1 MSQTMIIDGYLARAA
16 RALVQ
21 LSATAV
27 AERAGCTRKQ
37 LKAFEKGQWDFT
49 GEQQTDLRR
58 ALEHYGAI
66 FIPDDSQGG
75 YGVRLKFNRNKIPL
89 IETWEGEG
97 GMPADDDV

>member
-21 LSATAV
+21 VSATAV
-27 AERAGCTRKQ
+27 AERAGCTRNQ
-37 LKAFEKGQWDFT
+37 LKAFEKGHWDLT
-49 GEQQTDLRR
+49 LEQQGALRD

-66 FIPDDSQGG
+66 LIPDDDKGG

-89 IETWEGEG
+89 IERWEGEG

>member
-21 LSATAV
+21 LSATTV

-37 LKAFEKGQWDFT
+37 LKAFEKGQWELT
-49 GEQQTDLRR
+49 AEQQGDLRR

-66 FIPDDSQGG
+66 FIPDDGQGG
-75 YGVRLKFNRNKIPL
+75 YGVRLKFNRNKVSL

-97 GMPADDDV
+97 GMSADDDV